1 MIYSKIL
8 GFSGVLIASLV
19 GAWAFP
25 SHAASVATPAAQQ
38 VPSTDTREAAPAAA
52 SVRQKDRVTMTGGPF
67 LGVQVTPALPGP
79 GAWQFTLERRSGGAW
94 TRVDD
99 YHTQGTLEELALP
112 VPTGTYRVVV
122 PAQNGYPAAKSLARR
137 YIPKPE
143 VTVGGYGAVE
153 VTVGPEGNWVVTLER
168 KTVRGW
174 VASET
179 AMTHGASPVSFSV
192 PAGKYRARTKA
203 QGRFPAYTSAP
214 FRFEPQAPEGPVSYE
229 RIEAIFSG
237 PALSTSTASSS
248 SNCASAMQ
256 PSAQVGYDLFVGAIN
271 LIPDVGGAIA
281 SQVPNW
287 SANSQDAAEQA
298 CLSAEFSTINA
309 QLSFQEGQIQQI
321 QNQLNEDMQ
330 VFEAY
335 KQAVAIQN
343 LSTNQSTFYDD
354 VQQFTATGST
364 NNQLFEVSAACINSG
379 LTYDFMFDF
388 GFWSGCQT
396 VSTATPTVQE
406 IATSTNFANLAPA
419 WATNNQDNFQSYLG
433 NVSGS
438 EVVNCDG
445 NLLPNLPG
453 AAQPDCH
460 KDVQSD
466 TGSDLFSLLQSLA
479 AVLNSSMNVNLGNT
493 TNVVPLFDN
502 YNNYLVSYFQQSV
515 AAIQAAYTMESLVN
529 QLNYYNAAGNTPIA
543 GSLGNVPGTYY
554 SYQLLQSTLGYT
566 PSALQQLQYY
576 NQAQKALTQ
585 LYAARMNQLY
595 LVTIGFIVT
604 DDPKGEQT
612 WPTCSD
618 ETEEVCK
625 LDQQINGTNV
635 GALVTTG
642 ENASRPTAST
652 PLGML
657 PTIATS
663 GLAWEQ
669 NAVLY
674 QYYGL
679 RDAGQCY
686 DNLLQWN
693 KDNGTAVQ
701 GKNGTWYSTAFPS
714 QNELTQA
721 VYDKQCPPILT
732 TAAGGA
738 VTAPATAPD
747 SSTVLNTCATY
758 ANLANGAPGSCY
770 DGNSLVPYY
779 VGSDELPGLGSA
791 VLTNLVLCNSGDPA
805 LTWFLVT
812 SDHAGNA
819 AGLIEGDMA
828 LTCGNWASPA
838 YDENWPGDAFP
849 QSTGPSW
856 WGNPTAYSCI
866 NTSSSSPSYCGFGQN
881 PLIPS
886 TGLWGPFQSGD
897 TQPAADEFLCNSGI
911 RGYIYTSTS
920 ASSVPGYFDVF
931 NPQNSPAYVSPASP
945 LNIGGTGAATQVTV
959 DSTNCS
965 YPYNNTLEG
974 CTLTFDSMSS
984 DGGNEADQYV
994 PAQLVV
1000 LSVSL
1005 PNTATGSQ
1013 AGGFDLPMTLGAT
1026 VWNAPGSPLVYPCG
1040 NDKPCTLVEAWVPSN
1055 TNIAV
1060 EGYYAP
1066 PSILPPQMECMA
1078 GGVGAW
1084 EQSGYITVA
1093 DGSCWAINVGRNSDN
1108 VGTISFNQVTPG
1120 SLCAP

>member
-99 YHTQGTLEELALP
+99 YHTQGTLEELALT

-168 KTVRGW
+168 KTNRGW
-174 VASET
+174 VAAET

-192 PAGKYRARTKA
+192 PAGRYRVRTKA

-214 FRFEPQAPEGPVSYE
+214 FRFEPQAPAGPVSYE

-256 PSAQVGYDLFVGAIN
+256 PSSQVGYDLFVGAIN

-674 QYYGL
+674 QYFGL

-693 KDNGTAVQ
+693 KDNNTAVQ

-747 SSTVLNTCATY
+747 PSTVLNTCATY
-758 ANLANGAPGSCY
+758 ANPANGAPGSCY
-770 DGNSLVPYY
+770 DGNTLAPYY
-779 VGSDELPGLGSA
+779 VAGDGLPGLGSA

-812 SDHAGNA
+812 ADFAGNA
-819 AGLIEGDMA
+819 AGLTEGDMA
-828 LTCGNWASPA
+828 LTCGNWYSGNFSYPTTGSGAKFQNSTPP
-838 YDENWPGDAFP
+838 NTWGDTTP
-849 QSTGPSW
+849 
-856 WGNPTAYSCI
+856 YSC
-866 NTSSSSPSYCGFGQN
+866 TSGSAPYCSGTT
-881 PLIPS
+881 S
-886 TGLWGPFQSGD
+886 TNFWGPFYAYNWYAGSVCDDGCLSRQFSGY
-897 TQPAADEFLCNSGI
+897 TFNT
-911 RGYIYTSTS
+911 IY
-920 ASSVPGYFDVF
+920 VPGYFSLKTGGSL
-931 NPQNSPAYVSPASP
+931 PYVPASTATP
-945 LNIGGTGAATQVTV
+945 LNIGGMDKPTTMNVGGAVCYSDGWTTGANLST
-959 DSTNCS
+959 DSDS
-965 YPYNNTLEG
+965 G
-974 CTLTFDSMSS
+974 CGITFD
-984 DGGNEADQYV
+984 AV
-994 PAQLVV
+994 
-1000 LSVSL
+1000 SVSEGPSNHQAPAGLAVFSAAL
-1005 PNTATGSQ
+1005 PNMAAGSSS
-1013 AGGFDLPMTLGAT
+1013 GGFALPMTIGAT
-1026 VWNAPGSPLVYPCG
+1026 VGVDDEWGSGWV
-1040 NDKPCTLVEAWVPSN
+1040 TLIELWMASN
-1055 TNIAV
+1055 TSIGDV
-1060 EGYYAP
+1060 GYFAP
-1066 PSILPPQMECMA
+1066 ASSVNASYTGSDPMQLLWQNN
-1078 GGVGAW
+1078 
-1084 EQSGYITVA
+1084 GYITVA